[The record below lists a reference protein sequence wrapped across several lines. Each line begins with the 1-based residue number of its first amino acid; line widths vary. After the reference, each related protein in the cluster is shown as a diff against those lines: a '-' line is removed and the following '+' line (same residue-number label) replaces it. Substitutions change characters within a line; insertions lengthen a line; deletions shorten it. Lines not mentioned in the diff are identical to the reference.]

1 MMAFKLLF
9 LRAPKSGRGATLLT
23 VTLENVPATTKPKHS
38 MLPVLVVLF
47 LISYGLLATLVVE
60 QNRTITAQRT
70 LLHQMFGDSMQLA
83 AMKKA
88 ATQHAIEKALTPQA
102 TPHDKSKPEKLQRY
116 VPQKPPKDA
125 ADSPDSRRNLVSI

>member
-1 MMAFKLLF
+1 
-9 LRAPKSGRGATLLT
+9 
-23 VTLENVPATTKPKHS
+23 
-38 MLPVLVVLF
+38 MLPVLVILF

-88 ATQHAIEKALTPQA
+88 ATQHAIEKALKPQA
-102 TPHDKSKPEKLQRY
+102 TPHEKDQPGKFQRA

-125 ADSPDSRRNLVSI
+125 SDTPDTRRNLVSI

>member
-1 MMAFKLLF
+1 ML
-9 LRAPKSGRGATLLT
+9 S
-23 VTLENVPATTKPKHS
+23 VSLENVPVASKPKRS

-47 LISYGLLATLVVE
+47 LVSYGLLATLVVE

-70 LLHQMFGDSMQLA
+70 LLHQMLGDSMQLA

-88 ATQHAIEKALTPQA
+88 ATQHAIDNALKSQP
-102 TPHDKSKPEKLQRY
+102 TPHEKSKPGKVQKV

-125 ADSPDSRRNLVSI
+125 SDTPDTRRNLVSI

>member
-1 MMAFKLLF
+1 M
-9 LRAPKSGRGATLLT
+9 
-23 VTLENVPATTKPKHS
+23 ENVPATSKPKHS
-38 MLPVLVVLF
+38 MLPLLVVLF

-60 QNRTITAQRT
+60 QNRTISAQRS

-102 TPHDKSKPEKLQRY
+102 TPHDKSKVQRY

-125 ADSPDSRRNLVSI
+125 SDSPDSRRNLVSI